1 MAKRRIEGEEVNMQI
16 SRTDLLLLLLEDVPA
31 GGSSGAIQGI
41 TRLQKLLFL
50 AEREAGVRVSEGPDF
65 NFTAY
70 KFGPVSKDLYDD
82 LEKLE
87 NLGLIESQSIAE
99 PSAAELDEY
108 GLSFEGL
115 MGDEQQEATDA
126 FEERRYAITE
136 RGLAW
141 LKSRTSAVGNEAAK
155 GIRRVKG
162 KYGTISLSDLL
173 YYVYTRY
180 PEMTSESEIKER
192 VLNR

>member
-1 MAKRRIEGEEVNMQI
+1 MRL
-16 SRTDLLLLLLEDVPA
+16 SRTDLLLHLLADVPSGA
-31 GGSSGAIQGI
+31 SSGAIQGI

-50 AEREAGVRVSEGPDF
+50 AEREAGVRVGEGTDF
-65 NFTAY
+65 NFTPY

-87 NLGLIESQSIAE
+87 NLGLLEAHSIAE
-99 PSAAELDEY
+99 PSAVELDEY

-115 MGDEQQEATDA
+115 MGEEQQEASDA
-126 FEERRYAITE
+126 FEERRYQITE
-136 RGLAW
+136 NGLKW
-141 LKSRTSAVGNEAAK
+141 LQDRASAMGDEALK

-162 KYGTISLSDLL
+162 KYGTLSLSDLL

-192 VLNR
+192 VLSR

>member
-1 MAKRRIEGEEVNMQI
+1 MHLT
-16 SRTDLLLLLLEDVPA
+16 RTDLLLQLLADTPVGKPN
-31 GGSSGAIQGI
+31 GAVQGI

-50 AEREAGVRVSEGPDF
+50 VEREAEVKVVEGPDF
-65 NFTAY
+65 NFTPY

-87 NLGLIESQSIAE
+87 NLGLIEAQSIAE
-99 PSAAELDEY
+99 PSVVERDEY

-115 MGDEQQEATDA
+115 MGEEEQEAKDT

-136 RGLAW
+136 KGLNW
-141 LKSRTSAVGNEAAK
+141 LRARATAMGSEALK

-162 KYGTISLSDLL
+162 KYGALSLSDLL

-180 PEMTSESEIKER
+180 PEMTSESEIRER
-192 VLNR
+192 VLSR

>member
-1 MAKRRIEGEEVNMQI
+1 MQL
-16 SRTDLLLLLLEDVPA
+16 SRTDLLLQLLADLPT
-31 GGSSGAIQGI
+31 GKSSGAVQGI

-50 AEREAGVRVSEGPDF
+50 AEREAGVTVGEGTDF

-87 NLGLIESQSIAE
+87 NLGLIETHGIAE
-99 PSAAELDEY
+99 PSTAERDEY

-115 MGDEQQEATDA
+115 MGEEEQESAEV

-136 RGLAW
+136 QGLNW
-141 LKSRTSAVGNEAAK
+141 LKARASAMGDEVRK

-162 KYGTISLSDLL
+162 KYGSISLSDLL

-180 PEMTSESEIKER
+180 PEMTSESEIRER